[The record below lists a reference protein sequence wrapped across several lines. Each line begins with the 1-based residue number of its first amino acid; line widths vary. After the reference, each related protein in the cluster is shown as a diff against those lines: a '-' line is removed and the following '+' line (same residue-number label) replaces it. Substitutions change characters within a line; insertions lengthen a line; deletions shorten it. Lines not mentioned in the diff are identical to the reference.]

1 MLKDLLLSSQ
11 ITETVALLRLGVAL
25 VCGACIGIEREY
37 HKHQAGL
44 RTFTLVCLGS
54 ALAMLVSIFICQNNT
69 NLLNGDPGRIAAQVL
84 TGIGFIGAGLIIKN
98 EDGISGLTT
107 AASIFMTAII
117 GLAIGVGMIMT
128 GVVTTALVVIVLVA
142 SNVGKEIQ
150 KKRKN
155 KE

>member
-142 SNVGKEIQ
+142 SNVGREIQ

>member
-11 ITETVALLRLGVAL
+11 ITETVALLRLCVAL

-44 RTFTLVCLGS
+44 RTFSIVCLGS

>member
-11 ITETVALLRLGVAL
+11 ITETVALLRLSVAF

>member
-54 ALAMLVSIFICQNNT
+54 ALAMLVSIFICQNNNIAEFSC
-69 NLLNGDPGRIAAQVL
+69 NLTLQR
-84 TGIGFIGAGLIIKN
+84 TFC
-98 EDGISGLTT
+98 
-107 AASIFMTAII
+107 
-117 GLAIGVGMIMT
+117 
-128 GVVTTALVVIVLVA
+128 
-142 SNVGKEIQ
+142 
-150 KKRKN
+150 
-155 KE
+155 

>member
-1 MLKDLLLSSQ
+1 M
-11 ITETVALLRLGVAL
+11 LRLGVAL

-142 SNVGKEIQ
+142 SYVGKEIQ

>member
-11 ITETVALLRLGVAL
+11 ITETVALLRLCVAF

-44 RTFTLVCLGS
+44 RTFSIVCLGS

>member
-11 ITETVALLRLGVAL
+11 ITETVALLRLCVAL

>member
-11 ITETVALLRLGVAL
+11 ITETVALVRLGVAL
-25 VCGACIGIEREY
+25 LCGACIGIEREY

-142 SNVGKEIQ
+142 SNVGREIQ

>member
-142 SNVGKEIQ
+142 SSVGKEIQ